1 MITYIYHNID
11 NTNRNAST
19 EAKIAWVP
27 VLSKELQAADDTWEK
42 EFIFPILSHL
52 T

>member
-1 MITYIYHNID
+1 MIAYTYHNIE
-11 NTNRNAST
+11 NTDRNASR
-19 EAKIAWVP
+19 EAKIAWDP
-27 VLSKELQAADDTWEK
+27 VLSKELQGADDTWER